1 MSPRLVREF
10 GLGSRLKVRGPTG
23 RFTWTGDDRAPVL
36 LVGAGSGVVPLM
48 SMIRFAAASGL
59 EIPVTL
65 VRSSITYD
73 HAFYR
78 EKLALLVT
86 QHCWLR
92 VVHSVTRDP
101 HETRAL
107 YHRRDNAQRSS
118 QRNNSPHAY
127 LCGPPAMVETA
138 AAALNEFGINP
149 ARVYSEKY
157 D

>member
-1 MSPRLVREF
+1 
-10 GLGSRLKVRGPTG
+10 
-23 RFTWTGDDRAPVL
+23 
-36 LVGAGSGVVPLM
+36 M
-48 SMIRFAAASGL
+48 SMVRFASASGL

-65 VRSSITYD
+65 VCSSITYD

-78 EKLALLVT
+78 EELALLAI

-107 YHRRDNAQRSS
+107 YHRRIDATMLSEVLNGTIP
-118 QRNNSPHAY
+118 PHAY

-138 AAALNEFGINP
+138 AAALNEFGVNP
-149 ARVYSEKY
+149 ERVYSEKY